1 MSTVRIQKYKGK
13 RGTTY
18 AVKYKDPLTN
28 QTRHYKSYKRRKDA
42 NEARNNLR
50 SLLDSG
56 RLPKKEHKFTPLT
69 FNKVASSLRLEW
81 IGRHKLGE
89 LSPKTFYEYNNR
101 LDIVCRTFG
110 AKLLVEISKS
120 EIKNHIQDIAGE
132 LTNVTANKTLSI
144 IKKVF
149 VHGLGLKAVIKDVAS
164 EIDYLSEKEHERN
177 NFLLPPQIM
186 RLIDATQKTRSK
198 FYMPAIIYLG
208 AEHGAAKQEIL
219 SLEWSDIDFD
229 FKGKGL
235 IKLYR
240 TKNKRERTELLMPR
254 TKQALLDWKSHLEYM
269 RHRRKIQKVK
279 SDHVICR
286 LDGTPIK
293 CFNKA
298 WWHALKAAAINNFHF
313 HDLRHTF
320 CSNLIMSGGDLKDAK
335 EMIGHSDISMT
346 DRYTHISVKHKMD
359 RQEKLALHYNEGL
372 SN

>member
-1 MSTVRIQKYKGK
+1 MATVRIQKYKGK

-18 AVKYKDPLTN
+18 AVKYKDPLTK
-28 QTRHYKSYKRRKDA
+28 QTKHYKSFKRRKDA

-50 SLLDSG
+50 ALLDSG
-56 RLPKKEHKFTPLT
+56 RLPKKEHKFTPMT
-69 FNKVASSLRLEW
+69 FNEVAESLKAEW
-81 IGRHKLGE
+81 ISRHKRGE
-89 LSPKTFYEYNNR
+89 LAAKTFYEYNNR

-110 AKLLVEISKS
+110 PKLLVEISKG
-120 EIKNHIQDIAGE
+120 EINRHIEGIAEE

-149 VHGLGLKAVIKDVAS
+149 VHGLSEKAVIKNWAKD
-164 EIDYLSEKEHERN
+164 IDYLSEKEHERN
-177 NFLLPPQIM
+177 SFLLPPQIAD
-186 RLIDATQKTRSK
+186 LIDATQKTRAK
-198 FYMPAIIYLG
+198 FYMPAIIFLG
-208 AEHGAAKQEIL
+208 VEHGAAKQEIL
-219 SLEWSDIDFD
+219 SLEWSDIDFN
-229 FKGKGL
+229 FKEKGL

-254 TKQALLDWKSHLEYM
+254 TKQALLDWKSHLGYM
-269 RHRRKIQKVK
+269 RHRRKIRKVK

-298 WWHALKAAAINNFHF
+298 WWHSLKIAGIRDFHF

-346 DRYTHISVKHKMD
+346 DRYTHISGSHMMN
-359 RQEKLALHYNEGL
+359 RQEKLAEHYNEGF